1 MTMLGTC
8 FMDQGNLSDAER
20 ILRESLEI
28 IKSARPENPVAI
40 VDGMCSLSDTIV
52 RRLTLLTEQLYSPHV
67 D

>member
-1 MTMLGTC
+1 ME
-8 FMDQGNLSDAER
+8 QGNLSDAER

-28 IKSARPENPVAI
+28 IKSAQPQDPVDIAS
-40 VDGMCSLSDTIV
+40 GMCSLSDTIV

>member
-1 MTMLGTC
+1 MNRLGAC

-28 IKSARPENPVAI
+28 RKSAQPEDPAAI
-40 VDGMCSLSDTIV
+40 AHGMCSLSDTIV